1 MSRSKHAVELCS
13 LLVDDIYGELSSRIF
28 TILLR
33 RGRLPMR
40 ALMRHTHL
48 TARQLKMGL
57 AVLIQQNLVYHDS
70 DQEEADTQYEANAD
84 AAYNLVKSGKVLE
97 IVEDRYGATATV
109 LIEQLLL
116 LGHAKVSDIIENAE
130 LDHKPHANGNGAP
143 NGNANG
149 NSAHAHSA
157 GQLNAMLI
165 NLLEDELIQPV
176 SRNMFKSPTDTYNV
190 IERELLRDI
199 YGGATRG
206 TKQKDE
212 LKSKIRDRLQ
222 ELRVQVPNWRPVGY
236 NQPSKNTHLNGS
248 APKRRRLSQN
258 GVATNGADE
267 GPKLDPNLIL
277 RINFEK
283 CAVVLRNRRLVELVN
298 SRIGETTSY
307 IYAELLRLLEDQTPR
322 CKLDHRIDDTA
333 DLPDGPSITTQELA
347 DALSTSINVSTGIG
361 KASAQRIDTSK
372 VDRVQNGRK
381 RKAADEA
388 EVEGEA
394 SSDEESEEDAKPAVN
409 GKGHAMEIDEDSDDP
424 FAEPSAKSAKKRA
437 VTFQDQLSKPA
448 PTESR
453 ENRMMHVMNHLQLL
467 AADDCHLLRKC
478 GNRGLGE
485 WTVDYDRVIERL
497 RELELDAIIYENFGK
512 TGHRL
517 TRIMQKMGKLEEK
530 QLSVLGLIK
539 QKDVRT
545 KLVEM
550 QMAGFV
556 DIQEVPRDAG
566 RTISRT
572 VFLWF
577 FDQDRVSAILL
588 DRIYKTMSRCLQR
601 LDIEK
606 RRKANIVAL
615 AERTDVQEQGEDILR
630 PEQLNQ
636 LQEIRAKEEDLL
648 GQIGRLDDLAGV
660 FHDY

>member
-1 MSRSKHAVELCS
+1 
-13 LLVDDIYGELSSRIF
+13 
-28 TILLR
+28 
-33 RGRLPMR
+33 
-40 ALMRHTHL
+40 
-48 TARQLKMGL
+48 
-57 AVLIQQNLVYHDS
+57 
-70 DQEEADTQYEANAD
+70 
-84 AAYNLVKSGKVLE
+84 
-97 IVEDRYGATATV
+97 
-109 LIEQLLL
+109 
-116 LGHAKVSDIIENAE
+116 
-130 LDHKPHANGNGAP
+130 
-143 NGNANG
+143 
-149 NSAHAHSA
+149 
-157 GQLNAMLI
+157 
-165 NLLEDELIQPV
+165 
-176 SRNMFKSPTDTYNV
+176 
-190 IERELLRDI
+190 
-199 YGGATRG
+199 
-206 TKQKDE
+206 
-212 LKSKIRDRLQ
+212 
-222 ELRVQVPNWRPVGY
+222 
-236 NQPSKNTHLNGS
+236 
-248 APKRRRLSQN
+248 
-258 GVATNGADE
+258 
-267 GPKLDPNLIL
+267 
-277 RINFEK
+277 
-283 CAVVLRNRRLVELVN
+283 VLRNRRLVELVN

-307 IYAELLRLLEDQTPR
+307 IYAELLRMLEDQTPR
-322 CKLDHRIDDTA
+322 CKLDHRIDDTT

-372 VDRVQNGRK
+372 ADKVQNGRK

-424 FAEPSAKSAKKRA
+424 FAEPFSKSAKKRA

-448 PTESR
+448 P
-453 ENRMMHVMNHLQLL
+453 VMNHLQLL

-497 RELELDAIIYENFGK
+497 KEIELDAIIHENFGK

-517 TRIMQKMGKLEEK
+517 TRIMRKMGKLEEK

-660 FHDY
+660 FYDY